1 MASKRNQSQA
11 KMVNSKKTVGSPSP
25 EVAIRKTLI
34 ERKTKETEILIEL
47 NLDGSGKYQISSG
60 ISFLDHMLELF
71 SKHSKIDLRIS
82 CKGDIRIDDHHTVED
97 IAIALGSAL
106 KEALGSKVGIKRYGY
121 AYIPMDETLVRAAI
135 DLSGRSYLVFNA
147 KFNRAKI
154 SDMATEM
161 VEHFFFSLAEH
172 LKANIHLEI
181 LYGKN
186 THHKIEGLF
195 KAFAVSFREA
205 IVIIDNEIASTKGV
219 I

>member
-1 MASKRNQSQA
+1 MVTALTTFKRASASSTTCSNFF
-11 KMVNSKKTVGSPSP
+11 PS
-25 EVAIRKTLI
+25 IRT
-34 ERKTKETEILIEL
+34 
-47 NLDGSGKYQISSG
+47 
-60 ISFLDHMLELF
+60 FL
-71 SKHSKIDLRIS
+71 S
-82 CKGDIRIDDHHTVED
+82 CKGDLHIDDHHTVED
-97 IAIALGSAL
+97 VAIALGNAL
-106 KEALGSKVGIKRYGY
+106 REALGDKRGIARYGY
-121 AYIPMDETLVRAAI
+121 AYIPMDETLARAVV

-147 KFNRAKI
+147 KFARAKI

-195 KAFAVSFREA
+195 KAFAVAVRQTVSITSEQ
-205 IVIIDNEIASTKGV
+205 IASTKGV

>member
-1 MASKRNQSQA
+1 MKPTSRTA
-11 KMVNSKKTVGSPSP
+11 TV
-25 EVAIRKTLI
+25 A
-34 ERKTKETEILIEL
+34 RKTKETDIRVAV
-47 NLDGSGKYQISSG
+47 NLDGNGEYEIETG
-60 ISFLDHMLELF
+60 IGFLNHMLELF
-71 SKHSKIDLRIS
+71 SKHSHIDIRLS
-82 CKGDIRIDDHHTVED
+82 CKGDLHIDDHHTVED
-97 IAIALGSAL
+97 VAIALGTAL
-106 KEALGSKVGIKRYGY
+106 RDALGDKRGIARYGY
-121 AYIPMDETLVRAAI
+121 AYIPMDETLARAVL

-147 KFNRAKI
+147 KFARAKI

-195 KAFAVSFREA
+195 KAFAVALRQAVTISS
-205 IVIIDNEIASTKGV
+205 DSIASTKGV